1 MSKRQK
7 APEGGQDTEIILLC
21 AKYVALWH
29 EQRVIADADEWAAD
43 RGPLH
48 ARFEAITAKT
58 REIACKLYGFRPPS
72 TKGGISAMAAA
83 AITHWPMRA
92 DHSLQC
98 ESIGDWMALAVVQ
111 GVTGNDRR
119 IYPCETLRYFASVEA
134 SS

>member
-7 APEGGQDTEIILLC
+7 APEGR
-21 AKYVALWH
+21 
-29 EQRVIADADEWAAD
+29 QRRRA
-43 RGPLH
+43 
-48 ARFEAITAKT
+48 
-58 REIACKLYGFRPPS
+58 
-72 TKGGISAMAAA
+72 GISAMAGAT
-83 AITHWPMRA
+83 ITHWPMRA

-98 ESIGDWMALAVVQ
+98 ESNGDWMALAVVQ